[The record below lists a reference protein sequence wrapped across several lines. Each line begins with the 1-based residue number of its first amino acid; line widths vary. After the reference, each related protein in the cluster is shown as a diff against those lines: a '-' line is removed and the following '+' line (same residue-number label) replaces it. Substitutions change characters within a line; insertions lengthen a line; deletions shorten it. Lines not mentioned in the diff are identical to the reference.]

1 MVRRA
6 REWWWA
12 SRRRRRRITWMT
24 LLVVV
29 AGSVASLVAW
39 MRDTGHKSLAPNL
52 PGKVQFYREPKQ
64 VALTPS
70 ALHAAQATTYVF
82 LSTAVLRQHVEN
94 SYGLIAPTLKEGMS
108 RDEWAKGENPIIP
121 YPVDLKTVQ
130 YRVDYSYASSPPDGL
145 PLVGMTVS
153 MKPQKGIDE
162 RAMDF
167 GIELEAA
174 GKGPKR
180 HWLVTSW
187 EPRGQLGGEP
197 QNAPR
202 GAVRQ
207 EEPRHGSLSATW
219 LLVPAAL
226 LALIVL
232 IPVGLGVRGWRRHR
246 RVAREYFRKLEL

>member
-1 MVRRA
+1 MSGDTALPVPIGIGPTRQVR
-6 REWWWA
+6 
-12 SRRRRRRITWMT
+12 
-24 LLVVV
+24 L
-29 AGSVASLVAW
+29 
-39 MRDTGHKSLAPNL
+39 
-52 PGKVQFYREPKQ
+52 
-64 VALTPS
+64 S
-70 ALHAAQATTYVF
+70 AEHAT
-82 LSTAVLRQHVEN
+82 
-94 SYGLIAPTLKEGMS
+94 
-108 RDEWAKGENPIIP
+108 
-121 YPVDLKTVQ
+121 
-130 YRVDYSYASSPPDGL
+130 
-145 PLVGMTVS
+145 
-153 MKPQKGIDE
+153 
-162 RAMDF
+162 
-167 GIELEAA
+167 IELEAA